1 MLAITLGKLGSS
13 PLARG
18 LPLELHLITHW
29 FGIIPA
35 RAGFTG
41 FLSCGALG
49 PGDHPRSRGVY
60 AAKMRR
66 LSPESGSS
74 PLARGLPERSLDETC
89 EARIIPARAGF
100 TFIPCRSCIRV
111 WDHPRSRGVY
121 VAILRILRQ
130 RFGSSPLA
138 RGLLRTCRS
147 RHLHRRIIPARAGF
161 TIAGRDC
168 RASPADHPRSRG
180 VYGDHV
186 ARPGSAWGSSPLAR
200 GLHGEDGED

>member
-1 MLAITLGKLGSS
+1 MASGAWVPDHPRSRGVYRSSSTQASGRGGSS

-18 LPLELHLITHW
+18 LRTRCWPSPWENWDHPRSRGVYHSSCISSRIGSGSSPLARGLLAS
-29 FGIIPA
+29 FRVGRSAPGIIPA
-35 RAGFTG
+35 RAGFTRRRCAACH
-41 FLSCGALG
+41 LS
-49 PGDHPRSRGVY
+49 PDHPRSRGVY
-60 AAKMRR
+60 PNEVWTKPVRR
-66 LSPESGSS
+66 
-74 PLARGLPERSLDETC
+74 
-89 EARIIPARAGF
+89 
-100 TFIPCRSCIRV
+100 
-111 WDHPRSRGVY
+111 
-121 VAILRILRQ
+121 
-130 RFGSSPLA
+130 GSSPLA

>member
-100 TFIPCRSCIRV
+100 TQDVQKSASSPQ
-111 WDHPRSRGVY
+111 DHPRSRGVY
-121 VAILRILRQ
+121 SGRAEVGIFTA
-130 RFGSSPLA
+130 GSSPLA
-138 RGLLRTCRS
+138 RGLRLPGEIAAQV
-147 RHLHRRIIPARAGF
+147 RRIIPARAGF
-161 TIAGRDC
+161 TVTM
-168 RASPADHPRSRG
+168 SPGLAAPGDHPRSRG
-180 VYGDHV
+180 VYMGRTGRISHEI
-186 ARPGSAWGSSPLAR
+186 GSSPLAR
-200 GLHGEDGED
+200 GLHCRHSD